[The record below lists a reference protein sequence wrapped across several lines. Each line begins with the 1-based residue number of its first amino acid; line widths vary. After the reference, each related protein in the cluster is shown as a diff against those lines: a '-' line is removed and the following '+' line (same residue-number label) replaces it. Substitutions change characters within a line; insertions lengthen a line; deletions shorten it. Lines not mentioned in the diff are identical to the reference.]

1 VLTST
6 RLATAIG
13 AVGLR
18 PTAQRAYIGVMTPS
32 EPPPTRV
39 MVVDDDPVIRQLIAM
54 NLELEGY
61 EVHAAADGAEALEV
75 AQSVHPAVA
84 TIDVMMPVMDG
95 LEAAAALRA
104 DPRTSSVRVCLVT
117 ARAQAADRQRAATA
131 PGVDAYLA
139 KPFDPAELLAVVA
152 RLVSG

>member
-1 VLTST
+1 M
-6 RLATAIG
+6 TA
-13 AVGLR
+13 V
-18 PTAQRAYIGVMTPS
+18 
-32 EPPPTRV
+32 EPPATRV

-61 EVHAAADGAEALEV
+61 EVHSAADGAEALEV
-75 AQSVHPAVA
+75 AQAVQPAVA

-104 DPRTSSVRVCLVT
+104 DPRTAGVRVCIVT
-117 ARAQAADRQRAATA
+117 ARAQAADRQRAASS